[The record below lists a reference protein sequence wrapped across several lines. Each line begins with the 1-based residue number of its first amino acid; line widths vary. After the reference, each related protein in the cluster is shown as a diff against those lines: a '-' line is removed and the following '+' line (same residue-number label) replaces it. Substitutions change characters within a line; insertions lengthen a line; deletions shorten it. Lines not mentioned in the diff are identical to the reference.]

1 MSEKSMCECKSILNL
16 HCGIH
21 GKNMYEEYLKT
32 HMYRL
37 RIKDIYIKNKTTITK
52 SKKHDAGKI

>member
-37 RIKDIYIKNKTTITK
+37 RIKDIYIKNKNN
-52 SKKHDAGKI
+52 DN